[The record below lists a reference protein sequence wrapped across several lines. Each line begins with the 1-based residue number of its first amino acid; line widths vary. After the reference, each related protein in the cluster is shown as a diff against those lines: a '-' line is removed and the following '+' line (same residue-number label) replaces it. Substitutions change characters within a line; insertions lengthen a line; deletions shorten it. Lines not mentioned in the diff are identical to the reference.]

1 MTSKIVVPKQDLHNT
16 RWQDAGYCS
25 PSTLTPL
32 SYSLS
37 CPMPTNWFNFSVSR
51 PHYHLQLAKGP

>member
-1 MTSKIVVPKQDLHNT
+1 MTSKIVVPKRDLHNT
-16 RWQDAGYCS
+16 RWQDAGYRS

-37 CPMPTNWFNFSVSR
+37 CPMPTSWFNFSVSH